1 MTFPAKRRGAAFSWL
16 RGTVR
21 PTHRAYLGV
30 VDAAIWH
37 VSMMMLNRRDSGAR
51 VLGLSI
57 IIGLVTAVV
66 IVWSH
71 LIAQKDDIIVAL
83 QCNKRSG
90 LLSVM
95 QQSRNSQSA
104 EP

>member
-1 MTFPAKRRGAAFSWL
+1 LARQ
-16 RGTVR
+16 
-21 PTHRAYLGV
+21 YD
-30 VDAAIWH
+30 DAQP
-37 VSMMMLNRRDSGAR
+37 SGFGSAHAEL
-51 VLGLSI
+51 VI